1 MAPSHIL
8 QIFPRIAIQNQIGIA
23 QWIIVD
29 KVVQFRL
36 LRHGHVQCI
45 LDPGAVNGD
54 HSPVPEQQFHAPGVH
69 VEMASSCIVLHV
81 CVLSALRHLYSCDL
95 CDTVFFLIR
104 FWTHSRREGA
114 FILLSEENKKSEPFS
129 YREKVRIL
137 LTWCTSRDSNPGP
150 TD

>member
-54 HSPVPEQQFHAPGVH
+54 HSPIPEQQFHAASVH
-69 VEMASSCIVLHV
+69 VEFADSFIVLHNRI
-81 CVLSALRHLYSCDL
+81 LQ
-95 CDTVFFLIR
+95 
-104 FWTHSRREGA
+104 
-114 FILLSEENKKSEPFS
+114 ILLSA
-129 YREKVRIL
+129 YGL
-137 LTWCTSRDSNPGP
+137 
-150 TD
+150 